1 MTSTTMPDIAGAAR
15 ESKALANAWLRPRS
29 LLQSPLARLRAPR
42 RRLDHQR
49 RPRSDLDV
57 VVGGMG
63 RERYRSQGAPLSMVV
78 AAIWRWPGRGCSAT
92 ASTTAAL
99 SYRICLATA
108 PIESASAG
116 ACRSQARQAYPSI
129 PALQTRKVAAD
140 DFHFLRHPSSP
151 ITRRGRWRRVEVRAA
166 GGRYGTVHQSNCEA
180 GIP

>member
-1 MTSTTMPDIAGAAR
+1 MAQAAESSAVATRSTASATAAAR
-15 ESKALANAWLRPRS
+15 SSTAAAIGPGRGGGRHGPRALPI
-29 LLQSPLARLRAPR
+29 P
-42 RRLDHQR
+42 
-49 RPRSDLDV
+49 
-57 VVGGMG
+57 GGT
-63 RERYRSQGAPLSMVV
+63 LSMVV
-78 AAIWRWPGRGCSAT
+78 AAIWRWPERGCSAT